1 MQGTEQKMA
10 AEWEEEFDIEVEFP
24 KFLGEV
30 VDRTETIFENFDT
43 EAAEKQAEVLD
54 QTISLLRSMKR
65 CCKLDTRDKE
75 KLDFIAG
82 ALVDVLNVL
91 CRRTISPYTVA
102 ADSGTI
108 DREKGKHRRRPSL
121 KIPVEMPEELRGLG
135 IHFDKDCRNAR
146 SFEVDSSQTSS
157 RVWFTGYEGL

>member
-1 MQGTEQKMA
+1 MQGIEQKMA
-10 AEWEEEFDIEVEFP
+10 EEWEEEFDIEVEFS

-54 QTISLLRSMKR
+54 QTISLLRLMKK
-65 CCKLDTRDKE
+65 CCNLDTKYKE

-91 CRRTISPYTVA
+91 RCQTISPSTVA
-102 ADSGTI
+102 ADAGMI
-108 DREKGKHRRRPSL
+108 DGEKGKHPRRPSL
-121 KIPVEMPEELRGLG
+121 KIPVEMLEELRGLG
-135 IHFDKDCRNAR
+135 IHLDKDCRNAR
-146 SFEVDSSQTSS
+146 SFKVDSSQTSS